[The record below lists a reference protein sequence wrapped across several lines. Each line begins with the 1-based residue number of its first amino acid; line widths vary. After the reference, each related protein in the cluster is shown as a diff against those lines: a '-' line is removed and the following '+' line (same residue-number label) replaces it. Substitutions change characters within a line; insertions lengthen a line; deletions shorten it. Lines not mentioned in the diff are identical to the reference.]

1 MIVDEREQKAF
12 AFIRQAMR
20 CYAPRVRFQIP
31 PI

>member
-20 CYAPRVRFQIP
+20 CYAPRV
-31 PI
+31 